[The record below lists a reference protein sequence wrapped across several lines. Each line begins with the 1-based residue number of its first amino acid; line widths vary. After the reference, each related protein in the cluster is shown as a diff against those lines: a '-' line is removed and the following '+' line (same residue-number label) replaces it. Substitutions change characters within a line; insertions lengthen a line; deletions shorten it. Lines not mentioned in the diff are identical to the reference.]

1 MVPYVDVTGMKADLI
16 AWCRDG
22 ARATA
27 GRLVHGPGGLGKTR
41 LMIEVAAALPADSW
55 MAGFLD
61 RPHDQAPGILQQRWQ
76 ALDDLIANGDD
87 NGLLMVLDY
96 AEARQDEVKAIAE
109 RLSRRPDHDT
119 RARCA
124 SSSSRA
130 RPASGGPRSMTR
142 RRKSSACSDAMRAGR
157 V

>member
-119 RARCA
+119 HPPG
-124 SSSSRA
+124 S
-130 RPASGGPRSMTR
+130 PRSPHAPR
-142 RRKSSACSDAMRAGR
+142 RRVVDHAP
-157 V
+157 